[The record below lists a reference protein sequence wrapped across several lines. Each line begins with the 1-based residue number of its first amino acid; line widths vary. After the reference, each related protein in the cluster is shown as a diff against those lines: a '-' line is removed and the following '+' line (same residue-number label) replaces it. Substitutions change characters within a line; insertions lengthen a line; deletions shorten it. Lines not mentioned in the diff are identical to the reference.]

1 MKTAAEFELSYQLSV
16 GAIDAEG
23 GTITG
28 ATVAVSG
35 VKAIGKFVFLDRNG
49 NLTRDEKLAV
59 TKLPVYTDAKTLS
72 TLMLAAGEAGGVL
85 KIRSDHSDTLQD
97 RAGYADQFRLFE
109 NRVVADLHLMDS
121 YRDKAIV
128 LETAQKTPKL
138 IGLSIDM
145 IPSFDIEDGKA
156 LMRIEELLAVD
167 IVDAGA
173 ITHDGLFLS
182 RGVDKFPT
190 VNPSPKI
197 TMADSKDKPAEPTVA
212 DCMKAI
218 SELSATVKALAEKKP
233 DEAKDNVLSAKLKE
247 VSDQLTAL
255 KTEVVSMKREKAAL
269 GLSTSTTAPT
279 AEEETAKALKLKA
292 DKDEADKKNLTFSAK
307 AEKLFKDAA
316 GKLQRSDVKAQ
327 LMKDEP
333 ELYRAHLITSGVTR

>member
-1 MKTAAEFELSYQLSV
+1 MKTAAEYELSYQLNV
-16 GAIDAEG
+16 GAIDPTA
-23 GTITG
+23 GTISG

-35 VKAIGKFVFLDRNG
+35 VKALGKFVFLDGRG

-72 TLMLAAGEAGGVL
+72 TLMAAAQEAGGVL
-85 KIRSDHSDTLQD
+85 KIRSDHSETLQD
-97 RAGYADQFRLFE
+97 RAGYADQFRVVE
-109 NRVVADLHLMDS
+109 NRVVADLHLNDS

-128 LETAQKTPKL
+128 LETAAKTPKL

-156 LMRIEELLAVD
+156 LMRIDELLAVD

-182 RGVDKFPT
+182 RGVDKLPT
-190 VNPSPKI
+190 VNNSPKI
-197 TMADSKDKPAEPTVA
+197 TMADNKDKPAEPTVA

-218 SELSATVKALAEKKP
+218 GELAAAFKALSEKKP
-233 DEAKDNVLSAKLKE
+233 DEAKDNVLSANLKE
-247 VSDQLTAL
+247 VSDQLSVL
-255 KTEVVSMKREKAAL
+255 KTEVVSMKKEKAAL
-269 GLSTSTTAPT
+269 GLSNGGMSPT

-292 DKDEADKKNLTFSAK
+292 DKEEAEKKNLTFSAK
-307 AEKLFKDAA
+307 AEQLFKDAG
-316 GKLQRSDVKAQ
+316 GKLQRSDIKAQ

-333 ELYRAHLITSGVTR
+333 ELYRSHLKALNVTR